1 MDTLG
6 IIREIESDPALRAQL
21 RAVLLGDEVL
31 ALPAQIAQL
40 VEGQR
45 ALQAAVSTLLA
56 RQDRLEAAQDRLEAA
71 QDRLEAAMAALAE
84 SQQQLLARQDRL
96 EAAMAALAES
106 QQQLLAR
113 QDRLEAAMA
122 TLMENQSRMDATIT
136 QLLEHQERTDRR
148 LDRLEADVAAL
159 NGSDLERRVREWPQR
174 YLPEDLRGLRIMT
187 PQDLDSLLDRL
198 DRQAPLS
205 AAERKRLTR
214 TDVLASARVGTSR
227 VTVVAEVSVRLH
239 REDVTRAAESS
250 RILNERGQRTRAF
263 AIGSN
268 VVDDAVRAFAEDS
281 NVEVVVAR

>member
-71 QDRLEAAMAALAE
+71 
-84 SQQQLLARQDRL
+84 QDRL

-198 DRQAPLS
+198 DRQALLS